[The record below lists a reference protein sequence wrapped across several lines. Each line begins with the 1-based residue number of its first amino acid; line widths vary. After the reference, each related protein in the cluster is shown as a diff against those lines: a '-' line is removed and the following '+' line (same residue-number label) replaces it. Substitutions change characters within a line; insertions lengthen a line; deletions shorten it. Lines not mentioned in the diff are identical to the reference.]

1 MLTAHSVSI
10 LIDVGIEDATPNF
23 PFSTWPTFSREVE
36 VPPCQK
42 SEAHRSGQE
51 LTHVD
56 GPLLHARDEGH
67 RDVGSTDLFAEV
79 QDEQLRMFESMDHFM
94 YHVRLQ
100 LDRHRKEV
108 EMHQFRQL
116 GLLRG
121 ISEAGF
127 SNADVIR
134 RGDVGRASP
143 QAASIRYSSVRFQ
156 GSLGDGCGGCASFY
170 SWSSYSVSVC
180 EGACVSVEEWECA
193 GLVGRSDPGAGLAKL
208 RNPTFDHRERQYL
221 VDQCESSMTCRNS
234 LKVR

>member
-51 LTHVD
+51 LTLRDVADVDLTCSFDVD

-67 RDVGSTDLFAEV
+67 GDVGSTDLFSEV
-79 QDEQLRMFESMDHFM
+79 QDEQLRMFEGVDHFM

-143 QAASIRYSSVRFQ
+143 QAASISCSSVRLQ

-170 SWSSYSVSVC
+170 SWSSYSV
-180 EGACVSVEEWECA
+180 
-193 GLVGRSDPGAGLAKL
+193 
-208 RNPTFDHRERQYL
+208 
-221 VDQCESSMTCRNS
+221 
-234 LKVR
+234 